1 MICWNCQQENP
12 AAARY
17 CGACGAALIEAE
29 TPAPRPRPA
38 PDPLAQDAGFLRR
51 LAAFAVDAV
60 ILWVIG
66 AVVLP
71 FALGRVFDP
80 DPLFAFG
87 YHYGYWD
94 PWYFVEGLFYSIPQL
109 GLLTLVSIVY
119 FTTFTAVRGQTP
131 GKMAVGIRVV
141 GEDDRPPGL
150 GTALLRETVGRLV
163 STIPFYLGFLWMAW
177 DAEKRGWHDKIAG
190 TWVVRVR

>member
-1 MICWNCQQENP
+1 MTCWNCRHDNP

-17 CGACGAALIEAE
+17 CGTCGAALTEAE
-29 TPAPRPRPA
+29 SLVPAPPPA
-38 PDPLAQDAGFLRR
+38 PVRPVEDAGFLRR
-51 LAAFAVDAV
+51 LAAFAVDAA
-60 ILWVIG
+60 ILWFIG

-71 FALGRVFDP
+71 FALGRGFDP
-80 DPLFAFG
+80 DLLFAFG

-177 DAEKRGWHDKIAG
+177 DTGKQGWHDKIAF